1 MNYFPNRVCGPILS
15 MKLKPEL
22 QKRLDKI
29 AKEVEKWPK
38 WKRSID
44 LYASK

>member
-1 MNYFPNRVCGPILS
+1 

-22 QKRLDKI
+22 QKALDKI
-29 AKEVEKWPK
+29 AREVAKWPV

-44 LYASK
+44 YGGKS